1 MSTLKSLVIYYS
13 LEDST
18 RLVAEAI
25 ATEIGADVVG
35 LRPDVEPRATG
46 FARYILYGWQ
56 RMTHPRMH
64 IAPLG
69 VDPQSY
75 DLVYIGT
82 PVWASRPAPAVQ
94 TLLRTTSLAGQRVAL
109 FCTHKGGPGETLA
122 LMEKALTGATVVGRL
137 EVANVQVDTASAC
150 ERAAAWAREVATT
163 SMTRT
168 GAETP

>member
-1 MSTLKSLVIYYS
+1 LSALKSLVIYYS

-25 ATEIGADVVG
+25 AAEAGADVVG

-46 FARYILYGWQ
+46 FARYLLYGWQ

-75 DLVYIGT
+75 DLVYVGT
-82 PVWASRPAPAVQ
+82 PVWASQPAPAIQ
-94 TLLRTTSLAGQRVAL
+94 TLLRTAPLAGQRVAL
-109 FCTHKGGPGETLA
+109 FCTHRGGPGETLA
-122 LMEKALTGATVVGRL
+122 LMEKALTGAAVVGRL
-137 EVANVQVDTASAC
+137 DVANVQENTPAAC
-150 ERAAAWAREVATT
+150 ERATAWAREVATT
-163 SMTRT
+163 SMTRV
-168 GAETP
+168 GAGTP